1 MSLDLQVINLKEEFR
16 MIRKFFALFA
26 LIVACNTTAV
36 AFDGYVEV
44 TNNTGFDIYY
54 LYVSPGKA
62 KSWEEDVLEEDILR
76 NGQTVRVT
84 VNGAK
89 SEIFDIRVEDE
100 DGDTYTLWDVD
111 ISERDVTFTLDDLD

>member
-1 MSLDLQVINLKEEFR
+1 
-16 MIRKFFALFA
+16 MIRKFFALLVVLVVCSPA
-26 LIVACNTTAV
+26 AV

-44 TNNTGFDIYY
+44 TNDTGFTIYF

-62 KSWEEDVLEEDILR
+62 KTWEEDVLDEDILKD
-76 NGQTVRVT
+76 GQTVRVT

-100 DGDTYTLWDVD
+100 DGDTYTLWNVD
-111 ISERDVTFTLDDLD
+111 ISTEDVTFTLDDLD

>member
-1 MSLDLQVINLKEEFR
+1 
-16 MIRKFFALFA
+16 MIRRLLALSAALF
-26 LIVACNTTAV
+26 VCGNTAI

-44 TNNTGFDIYY
+44 TNSTGFDIYY

-62 KSWEEDVLEEDILR
+62 KSWEEDVLDEDILV

-89 SEIFDIRVEDE
+89 SGIFDIRAKDE

-111 ISERDVTFTLDDLD
+111 ISERDVTFTLSDLD

>member
-1 MSLDLQVINLKEEFR
+1 
-16 MIRKFFALFA
+16 MIRKLFA
-26 LIVACNTTAV
+26 VLAVLVVFSSPSV

-44 TNNTGFDIYY
+44 TNDTGFTIYF

-62 KSWEEDVLEEDILR
+62 KTWEEDVLDEDILKD
-76 NGQTVRVT
+76 GQTVRVT

-100 DGDTYTLWDVD
+100 DGDTYTLWNVD
-111 ISERDVTFTLDDLD
+111 ISTRDFTFTLDDLD

>member
-1 MSLDLQVINLKEEFR
+1 
-16 MIRKFFALFA
+16 MIRKVLALFTA
-26 LIVACNTTAV
+26 LIVCSPTAL

-44 TNNTGFDIYY
+44 TNKTGFDIYY

-62 KSWEEDVLEEDILR
+62 KTWEEDVLGKDVLK

-89 SEIFDIRVEDE
+89 SEYFDIRAEDE
-100 DGDTYTLWDVD
+100 DGDTYTLWNVD
-111 ISERDVTFTLDDLD
+111 ISARDVTFTLGDLD

>member
-1 MSLDLQVINLKEEFR
+1 
-16 MIRKFFALFA
+16 MIRKFIALLA
-26 LIVACNTTAV
+26 VLVVCSSTAV

-44 TNNTGFDIYY
+44 TNDTGFDIYF
-54 LYVSPGKA
+54 LYVSHGKS
-62 KSWEEDVLEEDILR
+62 KSWEEDVLDEDILR

-100 DGDTYTLWDVD
+100 DGDTYTLWNVD